1 MELQDIQVQ
10 DSFTVTFKVLY
21 GSAIPHGIGTLI
33 KNRKEYIFLGVKL
46 NVCNEADRGDL
57 DFHLGRG
64 NACLCEVAAAD
75 KTTNVMSLLCCFF
88 NRPLITVG
96 SLNIYL
102 PEKILNA
109 SKAQDKKKYMNEL
122 PRKCYLTKRYD
133 RKTETYFVVQGNP
146 EPFISHE
153 DRKAID
159 AALSDR
165 EDMTDEEVKKQKEK
179 EVLKLQQEARR
190 NTAFSIVGTNIRI
203 DAEKWQIG
211 SGYSVRR
218 LITKRNKNPQSNY
231 TLVKGTLSF
240 SSEREAISKSVQEQL
255 NGLKQ
260 SGGSYLDAWDKY
272 AEERGERLL
281 RECRAFGFFKI
292 AHIEVSST
300 GKEFKIFLQNFDRT
314 KIKHRTTYDI
324 VRKLPDIL
332 QDSELTWTEYMAQEE
347 EDKPNADLPSNLE
360 FTDYDEDSITVTGT
374 DKLKKFVGQYHKET
388 APQYYVIL
396 SITGEKIQLKRQAQA
411 RSAITQG
418 SGGISH
424 LGLLLEEKALI
435 PQCSHVEKGVN
446 ISLKTYDKV
455 FKMPPTDTQRN
466 AITMALQT
474 PDIALIQGP
483 PGTGKTTVIT
493 AIVEELN
500 NRFNKTKNTKG
511 AVLLSSFQHAAV
523 ENILER
529 LRVNSVPTP
538 KAGTQKDRDTFTEHI
553 EKWAEALIGRIKAQN
568 PELNPSVYELELK
581 GCVTTYKHRPS
592 ETNKKALL
600 DTLERSPDISARL
613 RNKINEAKQQA
624 DFTDAGRNENIQAV
638 RALRIT
644 PQSFA
649 DDGKER
655 CKDVLNY
662 LERQLDKADREILQ
676 KYASVAE
683 IPQTA
688 ALNDLQRL
696 KRKLLLQCI
705 PPPHYVTLMPDSHI
719 LALYDEAIRCIEENR
734 SKKDKNI
741 RYQYAFLEQLESN
754 PIGIQNAI
762 TDCAFSI
769 AATAQQSVGSDI
781 LKFKNSIQRG
791 TLQEVSLFDT
801 VIIDEAARAAPP
813 DLLIPMVCA
822 ARRIIL
828 VGDHRQLPQL
838 IDEEIEKAV
847 MEKEA
852 ANQSGNAPVNKD
864 YYTLSMFEYMFKR
877 LKELEAQDGIKRTIT
892 LDAQYRM
899 HPVLGKFAS
908 AQFYEVH
915 GEYFDSP
922 RPASDFSHTLPGI
935 ENKPCVWID
944 VPLNKGSEERAGT
957 SWKRNAEIRE
967 IIKYIRQFSENSAMT
982 FGIISFYAAQCTQ
995 IVRELK
1001 NAHIDTTKV
1010 KVGSVDAFQGME
1022 FDVVFLSAVRC
1033 NKHKRYGFLTM
1044 TNRLC
1049 VAMTRQKKV
1058 LIVVGDRAF
1067 LTSEDARLSDNI
1079 PQIGAFYD
1087 LCEKEGCVLCV

>member
-1 MELQDIQVQ
+1 MELHDIQVQ
-10 DSFTVTFKVLY
+10 DSFTVKFKVLY
-21 GSAIPHGIGTLI
+21 GSAIPSGIGTLQED
-33 KNRKEYIFLGVKL
+33 RKEYIFLGVKL

-57 DFHLGRG
+57 NFHLGRG
-64 NACLCEVAAAD
+64 NACLCEVIAAD
-75 KTTNVMSLLCCFF
+75 NATDVVSLLCCFF
-88 NRPLITVG
+88 NRPLITVD

-102 PEKILNA
+102 PDKILNEIK
-109 SKAQDKKKYMNEL
+109 SKDKKKYMNEL
-122 PRKCYLTKRYD
+122 PLKCYLTKRYGG
-133 RKTETYFVVQGNP
+133 KTETYFVVQGNP
-146 EPFISHE
+146 EPFITHE
-153 DRKAID
+153 EKKAIE
-159 AALSDR
+159 AALSEQGDI
-165 EDMTDEEVKKQKEK
+165 TDEEIKKQKEK
-179 EVLKLQQEARR
+179 EIVKRQQEARR
-190 NTAFSIVGTNIRI
+190 YTAFSLFGTNIRI
-203 DAEKWQIG
+203 DAEKWQTG

-218 LITKRNKNPQSNY
+218 LITKKNRNPRSNY
-231 TLVKGTLSF
+231 SLVKGSLHF
-240 SSEREAISKSVQEQL
+240 SSEREAVSKSVQEQL
-255 NGLKQ
+255 HALKQ

-272 AEERGERLL
+272 AEERGEKLL
-281 RECRAFGFFKI
+281 RECRAFGSFRI
-292 AHIEVSST
+292 VNIEPSST
-300 GKEFKIFLQNFDRT
+300 GKEYKIILQNFDRA

-324 VRKLPDIL
+324 VETLPDIL
-332 QDSELTWTEYMAQEE
+332 QKPEMTWRDYLREPK
-347 EDKPNADLPSNLE
+347 DKDNTSDFPSNLE
-360 FTDYDEDSITVTGT
+360 FTDYDENSIILVSTE
-374 DKLKKFVGQYHKET
+374 KLKKFFKQYHKKK
-388 APQYYVIL
+388 APKYYIIL
-396 SITGEKIQLKRQAQA
+396 SIAGEKIQLMRQADA
-411 RSAITQG
+411 RKHIVEG
-418 SGGISH
+418 SCGISH
-424 LGLLLEEKALI
+424 LGLLLEENAI
-435 PQCSHVEKGVN
+435 VPQRPHAEGNFN

-466 AITMALQT
+466 AIKLALQT

-493 AIVEELN
+493 AIGEELK
-500 NRFNKTKNTKG
+500 NRFNKTKNTAG

-529 LRVNSVPTP
+529 LRINSLPAP
-538 KAGTQKDRDTFTEHI
+538 KFGTQKDRDAYTEHI
-553 EKWAEALIGRIKAQN
+553 ERWTEALIDCIKAQN
-568 PELNPSVYELELK
+568 PELNPSIYELELK
-581 GCVTTYKHRPS
+581 GCVTKYKHSPS
-592 ETNKKALL
+592 ETNKRALL
-600 DTLERSPDISARL
+600 DTLERSPDISASL
-613 RNKINEAKQQA
+613 RNKINEAKQQD
-624 DFTDAGRNENIQAV
+624 DFTEAGQNERIQAA

-655 CKDVLNY
+655 CSDVLNY
-662 LERQLDKADREILQ
+662 LGRLLDKADTDILQ
-676 KYASVAE
+676 KYASMTE
-683 IPQTA
+683 MPQQR
-688 ALNDLQRL
+688 ALVELQHL

-705 PPPHYVTLMPDSHI
+705 PQPHYITLMPDKYI
-719 LALYDEAIRCIEENR
+719 LDLYDEAVNCIEENR
-734 SKKDKNI
+734 AKKDKNI
-741 RYQYAFLEQLESN
+741 RYQYEFLEQLESN

-781 LKFKNSIQRG
+781 TKFKKNTGSIQHDIP
-791 TLQEVSLFDT
+791 LYDT

-847 MEKEA
+847 VEKEA
-852 ANQSGNAPVNKD
+852 ANQNGNEPLHTD

-915 GEYFDSP
+915 GECFDSP
-922 RPASDFSHTLPGI
+922 RPASDFSHTLPEI

-944 VPLNKGSEERAGT
+944 VPFNKGAEERAGT

-967 IIKYIRQFSENSAMT
+967 IIKYIRQFTENKTMT

-995 IVRELK
+995 IVRELN
-1001 NAHIDTTKV
+1001 NARINTTNV

-1033 NKHKRYGFLTM
+1033 NKDKKYGFLTM

-1058 LIVVGDRAF
+1058 LIVVGDKEF